1 MMYKVELLALMSG
14 IDILIAEYGVKIHQ
28 PTINEIALMGEE
40 RFFSLLNLF
49 NLDIEKLREG
59 ILESLINAPSEE
71 LEIIKYLDEYNII
84 LFLINTDD
92 NFKQLFLDLF
102 KLILKNYKIDFLE
115 YEMILR
121 EDDNM
126 LIFNS
131 DLYYKI
137 KDIVSQIFLFE
148 KFFAESQVKP
158 VNEKAKKIAD
168 KLKRSRDKI
177 QAMNQNDKDEDKSF
191 FANMISVLGVKESF
205 SELNHL
211 TVYQL
216 YNKFERYNLY
226 LQYDQS
232 LRALVAGAQIEIVD
246 WFKQI

>member
-1 MMYKVELLALMSG
+1 MS
-14 IDILIAEYGVKIHQ
+14 
-28 PTINEIALMGEE
+28 
-40 RFFSLLNLF
+40 
-49 NLDIEKLREG
+49 KL
-59 ILESLINAPSEE
+59 
-71 LEIIKYLDEYNII
+71 
-84 LFLINTDD
+84 
-92 NFKQLFLDLF
+92 
-102 KLILKNYKIDFLE
+102 
-115 YEMILR
+115 
-121 EDDNM
+121 
-126 LIFNS
+126 
-131 DLYYKI
+131 
-137 KDIVSQIFLFE
+137 LFE

-158 VNEKAKKIAD
+158 VNDKAKKIAD
-168 KLKRSRDKI
+168 KLKRNRDKI

-226 LQYDQS
+226 LQYDQG